1 MLLMDVEI
9 RKTLR
14 MMIYDNQVGEW

>member
-1 MLLMDVEI
+1 MDVEI